1 MLIYPDPTFYV
12 PTDPRNLVTDIEV
25 ITNEGLGAVSA
36 LRINPEEYDHRN
48 NNGDDLTPLVI
59 TDAIPISIHGNEI
72 YDRVYMNPTPPN
84 PSTMSP
90 KIYTKSYH
98 TKREVKTP
106 PHIETTIQQQATDS
120 TGVNGRQ
127 HQNKKQHQVKVVQ

>member
-1 MLIYPDPTFYV
+1 MTPT
-12 PTDPRNLVTDIEV
+12 T
-25 ITNEGLGAVSA
+25 
-36 LRINPEEYDHRN
+36 
-48 NNGDDLTPLVI
+48 
-59 TDAIPISIHGNEI
+59 
-72 YDRVYMNPTPPN
+72 PN
-84 PSTMSP
+84 PYP

-127 HQNKKQHQVKVVQ
+127 HQNKKQHQVKVVH